1 MAGNKNSGR
10 KSKKG
15 DNPTPKKEGAPEK
28 FTQEQMIES
37 ITATKGMK
45 TLAAKK
51 LGCDYKTVC
60 RYIELYPDV
69 AQAEKTARES
79 MLDAVE
85 LKLFDRCMKD
95 DTTAIIFTL
104 KTLGK
109 SRGYIEK
116 QININVDMS
125 KLSDDELRA
134 IAEE

>member
-1 MAGNKNSGR
+1 MAKRGR
-10 KSKKG
+10 KPKTNG
-15 DNPTPKKEGAPEK
+15 DSPTLKENSPQEQY
-28 FTQEQMIES
+28 THEQMIEAL
-37 ITATKGMK
+37 TFAKGMR
-45 TLAAKK
+45 TLAANRLK
-51 LGCDYKTVC
+51 CDYKTVC

-134 IAEE
+134 IAEG